1 MQNSYANHAA
11 EVDNL
16 RQQLKDTRE
25 KLAQEVQDR
34 LDQRR
39 DYELRLTQFGVGH
52 SKVQR
57 EMKSV
62 ISQREKQI
70 DGHTSKASLT
80 HISHNSLLQ
89 GRNIDMKKVMEE
101 KKNLENKISRKNDE
115 IETLNLKVQQMSGL
129 HKRAIDKLDEEI
141 SEAKREHNEWL
152 ERQVRETN
160 DWHAE
165 KKELNDK
172 IEQLGKQIHDIKKRN
187 AEREGKMTEALNE
200 KGMEIANLKGT
211 IQ

>member
-1 MQNSYANHAA
+1 M
-11 EVDNL
+11 
-16 RQQLKDTRE
+16 
-25 KLAQEVQDR
+25 
-34 LDQRR
+34 
-39 DYELRLTQFGVGH
+39 
-52 SKVQR
+52 
-57 EMKSV
+57 
-62 ISQREKQI
+62 
-70 DGHTSKASLT
+70 T

-101 KKNLENKISRKNDE
+101 KKNLENKITRKNDE

-152 ERQVRETN
+152 ERQARETN

-172 IEQLGKQIHDIKKRN
+172 IE
-187 AEREGKMTEALNE
+187 
-200 KGMEIANLKGT
+200 
-211 IQ
+211 